1 MKLVVIPS
9 GKYPSNRASSI
20 NSTNHAKAF
29 AKLCDVTIFCDNT
42 DFEIVASPSNVNQV
56 VLPKGYK
63 KYLSLRSRYRTFK
76 MVYSRQLVFSVI
88 FSLFN
93 RCSIIHELHAK
104 PSDFGFISNIL
115 FKILKLR
122 SHVKFVCI
130 TRSLELDLGLNKL
143 KNRSIVINDV
153 SNWSKKPFNF
163 YASKIV
169 YFGSVDESKNWR
181 KIVYLACAMPTYRFQ
196 LYALT
201 RPQIADLP
209 PNLEVI
215 VATPYDELEKLIYQ
229 EARVVLIPNINT
241 QNLRGVDI
249 GRYTSPLKLF
259 DSLALSKIIICN
271 SIDVLSDY
279 KDLPNVIFAKSDN
292 IDDWVCA
299 ITESF
304 NSPVIM
310 PKKQLNFP
318 LSYTERTKILW
329 SYFHA

>member
-1 MKLVVIPS
+1 MRLVVIPS

-20 NSTNHAKAF
+20 NSTNHANAF
-29 AKLCDVTIFCDNT
+29 SKLCDVTIFCDNT
-42 DFEIVASPSNVNQV
+42 DFEIVSRPSNVNQI

-63 KYLSLRSRYRTFK
+63 KYLSVWSCYGTFE
-76 MVYSRQLVFSVI
+76 MVYSRHLVFSVI

-104 PSDFGFISNIL
+104 PSDFGFFSNIL
-115 FKILKLR
+115 FKILKFR
-122 SHVKFVCI
+122 NHVKFVSI

-143 KNRSIVINDV
+143 KDRSIVLNDV
-153 SNWSKKPFNF
+153 SNWSKRPFNI
-163 YASKIV
+163 YARKIV

-181 KIVYLACAMPTYRFQ
+181 KIVYLARALSTHQFQ

-201 RPQIADLP
+201 KPQIADIP

-215 VATPYDELEKLIYQ
+215 VATPYDDLEELIYQ

-271 SIDVLSDY
+271 SIDVLADY
-279 KDLPNVIFAKSDN
+279 KGLPNVICAKSDN

-299 ITESF
+299 INESF
-304 NSPVIM
+304 HNPVIL
-310 PKKQLNFP
+310 PNKQLNFP
-318 LSYTERTKILW
+318 LSYTERSKILW

>member
-1 MKLVVIPS
+1 MRLVVIPS

-20 NSTNHAKAF
+20 NSTKHAIAL
-29 AKLCDVTIFCDNT
+29 AKLCDVTIFCDNS
-42 DFEIVASPSNVNQV
+42 DFEVVSSPPNVNQV

-63 KYLSLRSRYRTFK
+63 KYLRAWSYYRSFE
-76 MVYSRQLVFSVI
+76 MVYSRHLVFSVI

-104 PSDFGFISNIL
+104 PSDFGFFSNLL

-122 SHVKFVCI
+122 NHVKFVSI
-130 TRSLELDLGLNKL
+130 TRNLELDLGLDKFRD
-143 KNRSIVINDV
+143 RSIVLNDV
-153 SNWSKKPFNF
+153 SNWSKRPFNI
-163 YASKIV
+163 YARKIV

-181 KIVYLACAMPTYRFQ
+181 KIIYLARAMPTHQFKI
-196 LYALT
+196 YALT
-201 RPQIADLP
+201 NPQIADTP

-215 VATPYDELEKLIYQ
+215 VATPYDDLEELIYR
-229 EARVVLIPNINT
+229 EARVVLIPNINK

-271 SIDVLSDY
+271 SIDVFSDY
-279 KDLPNVIFAKSDN
+279 KGLPNVVCAKSDHIN
-292 IDDWVCA
+292 DWVSA
-299 ITESF
+299 INESF
-304 NSPVIM
+304 DNQIILPNEHL
-310 PKKQLNFP
+310 KFP
-318 LSYTERTKILW
+318 LSYTERSKILW